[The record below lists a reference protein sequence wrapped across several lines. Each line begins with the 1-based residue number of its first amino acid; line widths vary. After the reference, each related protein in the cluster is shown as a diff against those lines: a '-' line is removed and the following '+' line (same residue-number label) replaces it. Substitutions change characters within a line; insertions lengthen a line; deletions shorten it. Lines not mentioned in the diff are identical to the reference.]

1 MSQSRFLPRKSFWLS
16 HVTYIYIYYKMR
28 RKSYIELP
36 TIAELWQTL
45 RTEAQRPIP
54 EGKKNL
60 HWVSIDPF
68 IEFLNFLGIETGEV
82 TLDKSWQEV
91 RKLSGRIMNEGIE
104 KILENP
110 PRVAKQAKS
119 LYGYLAEEDKPGK
132 SDLII
137 TFGAKTLARAE
148 KAVELYEKG
157 LASKVLFSGGHPL
170 FIKTKSEA
178 EEYRQVAIEMGVPP
192 GDILIENKSI
202 TLADN
207 VRSTLN
213 LLDKLGIE
221 YKSIIVVNSPYSQ
234 RRGYSHLQKYTPVG
248 TRIYR
253 VNCLAREG
261 LRENDWFTNEEGIKY
276 VFQEYYK
283 LWFGLAINTN

>member
-1 MSQSRFLPRKSFWLS
+1 
-16 HVTYIYIYYKMR
+16 MR

-45 RTEAQRPIP
+45 RTEAQRLIP
-54 EGKKNL
+54 EGKENL
-60 HWVSIDPF
+60 HWASIDPF
-68 IEFLNFLGIETGEV
+68 IEFLNFLGVETGEISP
-82 TLDKSWQEV
+82 DKSWQEV
-91 RKLSGRIMNEGIE
+91 RAISERIMNEGIE
-104 KILENP
+104 KILTNNSP
-110 PRVAKQAKS
+110 QLPLRARK
-119 LYGYLAEEDKPGK
+119 LYAYLSEEDAPQK
-132 SDLII
+132 SDFII
-137 TFGAKTLARAE
+137 TFGAKTLARAN
-148 KAVELYEKG
+148 KAIELYKSVF
-157 LASKVLFSGGHPL
+157 APKIIFSGGSPL
-170 FIKTKSEA
+170 FAKAKPEA
-178 EEYRQVAIEMGVPP
+178 EIYQEVALTAGVPEEAL
-192 GDILIENKSI
+192 ILETKSI

-253 VNCLAREG
+253 VNCSSREG

-283 LWFGLAINTN
+283 LWFGLVINTN